1 VPAGVYAQISIG
13 ISVDEIGRARDAD
26 VRYMRNTFPLLDL
39 GWRRADC
46 RRFLAQHGL
55 GGTPRSS
62 CVGCPYHRDDFWH
75 RLKTTSPA
83 EWADAVAFDH
93 AIRHGSTRANADGH
107 PLRGQ
112 FFLHP
117 SRVPLDQVMLR
128 PRTAEPNDG
137 QGCRHRG
144 AEPDPRRGG
153 VRAHPVAPAGACSG

>member
-1 VPAGVYAQISIG
+1 
-13 ISVDEIGRARDAD
+13 
-26 VRYMRNTFPLLDL
+26 MRNTFPLLDL

-93 AIRHGSTRANADGH
+93 AIRHGSARANADGH
-107 PLRGQ
+107 PLRGTYY
-112 FFLHP
+112 LHA
-117 SRVPLDQVMLR
+117 SRVPLDQVVLR
-128 PRTAEPNDG
+128 PRGTDTSHT
-137 QGCRHRG
+137 QGCG
-144 AEPDPRRGG
+144 PFTCASGQPADSDTVGE
-153 VRAHPVAPAGACSG
+153 VA